1 MNIGQILTEKIKR
14 KYPIITLCGST
25 KFKEEF
31 ELIRKQ
37 LTLENNIVLGPEIF
51 GHSGDKIS
59 EEQKNNLDKL
69 HLAKIDLSDAIF
81 VINKNNYVG
90 DSTKK
95 EIEYAKKHNKKIF
108 YYIDY

>member
-1 MNIGQILTEKIKR
+1 MNIGQIITEKIKR

-59 EEQKNNLDKL
+59 EGQKNNLDKL

-108 YYIDY
+108 YYTDY

>member
-1 MNIGQILTEKIKR
+1 MDSIMIM
-14 KYPIITLCGST
+14 
-25 KFKEEF
+25 
-31 ELIRKQ
+31 
-37 LTLENNIVLGPEIF
+37 IF
-51 GHSGDKIS
+51 GAGWFIAGSGIFIKDQVFKLNAIETTGTVIGY

-108 YYIDY
+108 YYTDY